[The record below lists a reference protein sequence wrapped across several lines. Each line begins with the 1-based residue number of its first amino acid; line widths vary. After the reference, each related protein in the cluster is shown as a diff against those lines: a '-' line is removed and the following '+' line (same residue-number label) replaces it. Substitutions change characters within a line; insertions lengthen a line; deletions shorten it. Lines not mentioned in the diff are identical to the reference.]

1 VIKELLKVNDEID
14 KILKR
19 AEREDTEFPSLV
31 GALSGVT
38 VYGNPLSIHIVLGII
53 DEFIK
58 ASSELRKQMAM
69 TDFEQDAAVQESYDQ
84 VNRSWNNRNKV
95 N

>member
-1 VIKELLKVNDEID
+1 MIKELLKVNDEID
-14 KILKR
+14 KILRR
-19 AEREDTEFPSLV
+19 AEKEDTEFPSLV

>member
-1 VIKELLKVNDEID
+1 MIKELLKVNDEID

>member
-1 VIKELLKVNDEID
+1 MIKELLKINDEID

-58 ASSELRKQMAM
+58 ASSELRKQVAM

>member
-1 VIKELLKVNDEID
+1 MIKELLKVNDEID
-14 KILKR
+14 NILKK
-19 AEREDTEFPSLV
+19 AEKEDTEFPALV
-31 GALSGVT
+31 GALSVVT

-69 TDFEQDAAVQESYDQ
+69 SDFEQDAMVQESYDR
-84 VNRSWNNRNKV
+84 VNKSWNNRNKV

>member
-1 VIKELLKVNDEID
+1 MIKELLKVNDEID

-58 ASSELRKQMAM
+58 ASSELRKQVAM

>member
-1 VIKELLKVNDEID
+1 MIKELLKVNDEID

-69 TDFEQDAAVQESYDQ
+69 TDFERDAVVQESYDQ
-84 VNRSWNNRNKV
+84 VSRSWNNRNKV

>member
-1 VIKELLKVNDEID
+1 VIKELLKVNDEIN
-14 KILKR
+14 KVLRR
-19 AEREDTEFPSLV
+19 AEKEDTEFPGLV

-58 ASSELRKQMAM
+58 ASSELRKQEAM
-69 TDFEQDAAVQESYDQ
+69 TDFEEDALVQKSYDR
-84 VNRSWNNRNKV
+84 VNTKWNNRNKV